1 MMHALHSWWEGFGTE
16 ISANNLTIP
25 RARTL
30 AQVAERGL
38 LIGGRLSAIKVSKD
52 KLHEAILLELDVERP
67 QDSAVDIKRR
77 EPIAIVF
84 QQKDSLPEV
93 RAVRTGFPR
102 TIHQNYSKPSEPP
115 WLCIDDRP
123 WQEAKLSYTA
133 SNFAQRIQLWLSRA
147 ARNELHATDQPLEP
161 IFYGNGLKL
170 VISRGMLL
178 NCETTQEIIA
188 FADGEHSQVLQA
200 VPLEQLSIKK
210 MPLNRLIAVGLKL
223 KRLEQARMRTLPY
236 NADELA
242 VLLAEYGVD
251 LRKIVSDH
259 VTAWAGLSADNLR
272 RLESKFLLIVGFPLD
287 DTNQLLDVRGFLLAE
302 TAGNLGVVLGVLERN
317 SSGIGNANAFVRR
330 IQRGEPSSIDA
341 ITVAPVEVH
350 FEMDRE
356 LGAAVSGTGKPDLS
370 NAILIGAG
378 SLGSQLAISL
388 AREGSYRWTIVDE
401 DVLLPHNFARHAL
414 FPSATG
420 IPKAEALAAT
430 LSELLCETPKA
441 LVCDFL
447 KPNDE
452 CSEILEVRLNSSQ
465 IIIDASASVAV
476 SRHLADLN
484 EVGGRRVSIFFNP
497 SGTSLVILCEDRA
510 RNSCLRD
517 LEAAY
522 HRLVQTHNELSD
534 HLRTIDVSMRYSGS
548 CRSATNRIPAS
559 NAALLSALAAKQLR
573 VAISLDAATIGVW
586 KLEESGEISSIFET
600 PQKFKPIAIGDWE
613 IRVDE
618 ALLASL
624 AALRSS
630 RLPNE
635 TGGILLGVVDTDRKL
650 MHLVHALDAPP
661 DSKEEPTAFERGTQG
676 LLSVFR
682 TAQSR
687 SMHQLTYVGEWH
699 SHPNNSAVM
708 PSAIDIDQFRWL
720 SEEMRLEE
728 TPVVMLI
735 TGEQNAFSI
744 LVADRREGI
753 VGNR

>member
-1 MMHALHSWWEGFGTE
+1 MLHSWWEHFGSE
-16 ISANNLTIP
+16 IVTSNLTIP
-25 RARTL
+25 RAKKL
-30 AQVAERGL
+30 AQVAGSGL
-38 LIGGRLSAIKVSKD
+38 LVGGRLSAVKISTD
-52 KLHEAILLELDVERP
+52 TLCEAILLELDVERP
-67 QDSAVDIKRR
+67 QDPAVDIKRR

-84 QQKDSLPEV
+84 HKNDAMPEV

-102 TIHQNYSKPSEPP
+102 TIHQNYSNASHPP

-123 WQEAKLSYTA
+123 WQEAKLSFTT
-133 SNFAQRIQLWLSRA
+133 SGFLQRIQLWLSRA
-147 ARNELHATDQPLEP
+147 ARNELHASDQPLEP

-170 VISRGMLL
+170 VISREMLL
-178 NCETTQEIIA
+178 NCDVTQEIVA
-188 FADGEHSQVLQA
+188 YAHNDRSQVLQA
-200 VPLEQLSIKK
+200 VSLQRLKIEEVPS
-210 MPLNRLIAVGLKL
+210 NRLVAIGLKL
-223 KRLEQARMRTLPY
+223 KWLEQVRMRILP
-236 NADELA
+236 NCVGELTA
-242 VLLAEYGVD
+242 LLGEYGVD
-251 LRKIVSDH
+251 LPKVVSDQ
-259 VTAWAGLSADNLR
+259 VILWAGLSKDSLR
-272 RLESKFLLIVGFPLD
+272 RLESKILLIVGFPVDGDNLI
-287 DTNQLLDVRGFLLAE
+287 LDVRGFLLGE
-302 TAGNLGVVLGVLERN
+302 TAGNLGVALGVLERN
-317 SSGIGNANAFVRR
+317 FSDIGNAKAFVHR
-330 IQRGEPSSIDA
+330 IKRGESGSIDA
-341 ITVAPVEVH
+341 INVAPVEVL

-356 LGAAVSGTGKPDLS
+356 LGAAVAGTSKPDLS
-370 NAILIGAG
+370 SVLLIGAG
-378 SLGSQLAISL
+378 SLGSQLSINL
-388 AREGSYRWTIVDE
+388 AREGSYRWAVVDE

-414 FPSATG
+414 FPFATG
-420 IPKAEALAAT
+420 IPKAEALAVK
-430 LSELLCETPKA
+430 LGELLCETPKA
-441 LVCDFL
+441 LVCNFL
-447 KPNDE
+447 TPNDE
-452 CSEILEVRLNSSQ
+452 CASILKEQLNASQ

-476 SRHLADLN
+476 SRHLADLHD
-484 EVGGRRVSIFFNP
+484 VGGRRVSIFFNP

-510 RNSCLRD
+510 RNSCLRN

-559 NAALLSALAAKQLR
+559 NAALFSALAAKQLR
-573 VAISLDAATIGVW
+573 VALLRDAATIGVW
-586 KLEESGEISSIFET
+586 QLKESGEISSIVET
-600 PQKFKPIAIGDWE
+600 PESFKTITIGNWE
-613 IRVDE
+613 MRLDE

-635 TGGILLGVVDTDRKL
+635 TGGIILGMVDTDRKL

-661 DSKEEPTAFERGTQG
+661 DSKEEPNAFERGTQG

-682 TAQSR
+682 TAQAR

-699 SHPNNSAVM
+699 SHPDNSAVM

-753 VGNR
+753 VGNG